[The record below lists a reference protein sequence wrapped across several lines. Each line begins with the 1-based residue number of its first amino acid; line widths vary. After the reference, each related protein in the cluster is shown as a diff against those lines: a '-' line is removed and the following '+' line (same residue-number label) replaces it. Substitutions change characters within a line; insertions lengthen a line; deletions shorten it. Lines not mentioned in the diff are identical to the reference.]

1 MAILWLLA
9 GGFLLGLVLLVIG
22 AVLLFKLKNKVAG
35 LVLGAVGLVLM
46 LLPLASLL
54 FLMPIRL
61 GG

>member
-54 FLMPIRL
+54 FLMPIRS